1 MASIKLAPPWV
12 TIASEMTQLFKYD
25 PEVHVVYDNDEHL
38 ISVYVD
44 KQRKADA
51 LAALIPETITFG
63 NIELH
68 INVIPANGAL
78 STTLGLSQVQLFENA
93 FEGNGAFAFV
103 KQITG
108 IFANNLTYVVFKNKV
123 VQYFNDNL
131 GDIYGNCSTLYQDIA
146 KNIFGSIPG
155 VYFCTDIEQ
164 PVAVQDKFGNCMSVF
179 APEGCWP

>member
-38 ISVYVD
+38 ISIYVD

-78 STTLGLSQVQLFENA
+78 STTVGLSQVQLFENA

-164 PVAVQDKFGNCMSVF
+164 PITVPDKSYNYIPTFNSKSY
-179 APEGCWP
+179 WP